1 MQDNGSSSH
10 CHAHNQK
17 SSENGLMDDN
27 PWGVGMFANMEIEEV
42 QNQLNLK
49 NLVNQ
54 KKIQKICELMKTCL
68 LTFCV
73 GYC

>member
-49 NLVNQ
+49 KPCQTKKDTKNL
-54 KKIQKICELMKTCL
+54 
-68 LTFCV
+68 
-73 GYC
+73 